1 MTTRTKGTNRAGLAL
16 ATVLVFAAGC
26 AAGIDD
32 EATGTSPP
40 APTMPAESVTITT
53 TTTTITTPPEAP
65 PVTIEP
71 DARAA
76 ITTTG
81 DAPDA
86 TDPAVECRRITDF
99 DGEALDN
106 EALDAGWFVV
116 NDGVMGGR
124 SNGGI
129 DISDSVMR
137 FSGTVVTDGGGFTSV
152 RYRLEGSEMAD
163 TTRISMR
170 VRSDQRVYGV
180 TLEDDAEAG
189 QRSVSHRADLDMAGA
204 IDDNGWTI
212 TTVEYSR
219 LEPSV
224 FGRAVDAPPFDP
236 STAREIG
243 IIIAD
248 GADGD
253 FSLDVDWIDV
263 CR

>member
-1 MTTRTKGTNRAGLAL
+1 MTTRTRCTNRIGLAL
-16 ATVLVFAAGC
+16 ATVLLFAAGC
-26 AAGIDD
+26 AAGSDD
-32 EATGTSPP
+32 EATGTTPP
-40 APTMPAESVTITT
+40 APTTPTEATITT
-53 TTTTITTPPEAP
+53 TTTTTPPEAP

-71 DARAA
+71 DAQAV
-76 ITTTG
+76 ITTAG

-99 DGEALDN
+99 DGEALDA
-106 EALDAGWFVV
+106 EWFVV

-124 SNGGI
+124 SNGSI

-152 RYRLEGSEMAD
+152 RYRLVGSEMAD

-180 TLEDDAEAG
+180 TFEDDAEAG
-189 QRSVSHRADLDMAGA
+189 QRSVSHRADLDMAEA
-204 IDDNGWTI
+204 VDDDGWM
-212 TTVEYSR
+212 TTTLEYSK
-219 LEPSV
+219 LVPSV
-224 FGRAVDAPPFDP
+224 FGRAVDAPAFNPDA
-236 STAREIG
+236 AREIG

-253 FSLDVDWIDV
+253 FSLDIDWIDV
-263 CR
+263 CA